1 VVVHVRTPF
10 ARRARKA
17 PLAARIIASS
27 RRPALVSLLVLLI
40 ALLAQHTYP
49 PPARPPL
56 LRLYGRLCLA
66 IRQKFDAGDRTSGI
80 FGWVVLMTA
89 VLVPAMILTAIAGRI
104 HTAVLAILDAAV
116 LYGSLRFLATMREL
130 SALEKSL
137 RAGDT
142 RSALSMLGEWQGQ
155 GLDDADPGAL
165 ARVAAEHALREAHQG
180 TFALLF
186 WFLVL
191 PGPVGVVL
199 YAAALRAA
207 RAWEHRVEPHERDFG
222 WFAGVAFM
230 LLDWIPQRLSAFAFA
245 IVGDFEDALFSWR
258 TQAASWPRRE
268 EAVVLAAGA
277 GALKVRLGE
286 PIPAGGAWVARPT
299 LGVGDIAGEDTLA
312 SLEGLLWRCLVLW
325 VVVYLLAVV
334 LQMR

>member
-1 VVVHVRTPF
+1 MGAAVEPTAEEH
-10 ARRARKA
+10 AEAGQRALDFHAAQFRLRAAKDA
-17 PLAARIIASS
+17 TNRVISRQSADLSRAASRPAAIFVTLAARIH
-27 RRPALVSLLVLLI
+27 PVAL
-40 ALLAQHTYP
+40 ALLD
-49 PPARPPL
+49 
-56 LRLYGRLCLA
+56 
-66 IRQKFDAGDRTSGI
+66 I
-80 FGWVVLMTA
+80 
-89 VLVPAMILTAIAGRI
+89 
-104 HTAVLAILDAAV
+104 AV
-116 LYGSLRFLATMREL
+116 LYGSLRFLATLREL

-137 RAGDT
+137 RAGD
-142 RSALSMLGEWQGQ
+142 SSAALSMLGEWQGQ
-155 GLDDADPGAL
+155 GLDAADAGAL
-165 ARVAAEHALREAHQG
+165 SRVAAEHALREAHQG

-191 PGPVGVVL
+191 PGPIGVVL

-207 RAWEHRVEPHERDFG
+207 RAWEHRVRPHERDFG

-230 LLDWIPQRLSAFAFA
+230 IIDWIPQRVSAFAFA

-312 SLEGLLWRCLVLW
+312 SLEGLLWRSLVLW
-325 VVVYLLAVV
+325 MVVYGLAVV

>member
-1 VVVHVRTPF
+1 M
-10 ARRARKA
+10 
-17 PLAARIIASS
+17 
-27 RRPALVSLLVLLI
+27 SLLVLLI

-56 LRLYGRLCLA
+56 TRLYGRLCLA
-66 IRQKFDAGDRTSGI
+66 IRQKFDAGDRNSGI
-80 FGWVVLMTA
+80 FGWVLLMTA
-89 VLVPAMILTAIAGRI
+89 VLVPTVLLAQIAARI
-104 HTAVLAILDAAV
+104 HPAALALLDLAV

-130 SALEKSL
+130 SALEKAL
-137 RAGDT
+137 RAGDST
-142 RSALSMLGEWQGQ
+142 SALTLLGEWQGQ
-155 GLDDADPGAL
+155 GLDAADTGAL
-165 ARVAAEHALREAHQG
+165 SRVAAEHSLREAHQG

-191 PGPVGVVL
+191 PGPIGVVM

-222 WFAGVAFM
+222 WFAGRAFA
-230 LLDWIPQRLSAFAFA
+230 LIDWIPQRLTAFAFA

-258 TQAASWPRRE
+258 TQAALWPRRE
-268 EAVVLAAGA
+268 ESVVLAAGA

-286 PIPAGGAWVARPT
+286 PIPAGGEWVSRPT
-299 LGVGDIAGEDTLA
+299 IGVGDIAGEDTLA
-312 SLEGLLWRCLVLW
+312 SLEGLLWRSLVLW
-325 VVVYLLAVV
+325 MVVYLLAVV